1 MAIWKDNTAPR
12 PAPAP
17 TPSPQEPK
25 AMDTTYKPETSPAP
39 AASPYEA
46 PRSRS
51 ESLIAQDITIEGKI
65 EGAGSVRIAGKFKGD
80 VNVQGDLTIEAGAK
94 LTGSVRAEKVTVAGE
109 LEGNVESAAQ
119 INVLA
124 TGAGKERAKLGVGQ
138 GTGERK
144 HTGQDPSREYP
155 ADRAHLLRHHR
166 GFEEDPR
173 ADNRAHHER
182 DGVAHSELS

>member
-12 PAPAP
+12 PNPAPAP
-17 TPSPQEPK
+17 TPQEPK
-25 AMDTTYKPETSPAP
+25 AMDTTFKPETSPAP
-39 AASPYEA
+39 SASPYEA
-46 PRSRS
+46 PRNRS

-124 TGAGKERAKLGVGQ
+124 TGAVIGDVKAGAVTVASGARMRGQ
-138 GTGERK
+138 VNFGWDDSKPTK
-144 HTGQDPSREYP
+144 TKN
-155 ADRAHLLRHHR
+155 
-166 GFEEDPR
+166 GFGSD
-173 ADNRAHHER
+173 ATN
-182 DGVAHSELS
+182 

>member
-12 PAPAP
+12 PNPAP

-39 AASPYEA
+39 SASPYEA
-46 PRSRS
+46 PRNRS

-124 TGAGKERAKLGVGQ
+124 TGAVIGDVKAGAVTVASGARMRGQ
-138 GTGERK
+138 VNFGWDDSKPTK
-144 HTGQDPSREYP
+144 TKN
-155 ADRAHLLRHHR
+155 
-166 GFEEDPR
+166 GF
-173 ADNRAHHER
+173 
-182 DGVAHSELS
+182 GSEATN

>member
-12 PAPAP
+12 PAAPAP

-39 AASPYEA
+39 SASPYEA

-124 TGAGKERAKLGVGQ
+124 TGAVVGDVKAGAVTVASGARMRGQVNFGWDDSKPAKTTKGYG
-138 GTGERK
+138 
-144 HTGQDPSREYP
+144 
-155 ADRAHLLRHHR
+155 
-166 GFEEDPR
+166 
-173 ADNRAHHER
+173 
-182 DGVAHSELS
+182 SETTN